1 MEQFKQKVIDLL
13 CLERV
18 FKTWQIIIL
27 IVIAITISD
36 FFFYGLKRI
45 RSSNDNNV
53 VISKMYGE
61 IQNTITA
68 EIMNVYRQPN
78 PNKDGHQLTML
89 SVKFIFA
96 DTEFNVDIWD
106 NRHSFYYNYKDAE
119 TILLR
124 IRIYFSEFG
133 NDFNGIEIL
142 SQGYDSFDKKEIGGV
157 RAFEWCKKYCKT
169 PLIEYRK
176 TD

>member
-1 MEQFKQKVIDLL
+1 M
-13 CLERV
+13 
-18 FKTWQIIIL
+18 
-27 IVIAITISD
+27 
-36 FFFYGLKRI
+36 
-45 RSSNDNNV
+45 SSNDDNNV

-61 IQNTITA
+61 IPNTITA

-78 PNKDGHQLTML
+78 PNKTGQVLTML

-106 NRHSFYYNYKDAE
+106 NRHSFYYNYKDKK

-142 SQGYDSFDKKEIGGV
+142 SQDYASFDKKEIGGA